1 MKKVYASPDLLSAGH
16 VRNLLEQNGIAS
28 QLRNYYLGGGI
39 GDLPVNECW
48 PEIWV
53 DDSDV
58 VRAEQVVR
66 ELREALAE
74 PPGPPWICP
83 VCGERNEGQFG
94 ECWHCGAARPA
105 SVGTP

>member
-58 VRAEQVVR
+58 ARAEQVVR
-66 ELREALAE
+66 ELQEALAE

-83 VCGERNEGQFG
+83 ACGERNEGQFG
-94 ECWHCGAARPA
+94 ECWHCGATRPA